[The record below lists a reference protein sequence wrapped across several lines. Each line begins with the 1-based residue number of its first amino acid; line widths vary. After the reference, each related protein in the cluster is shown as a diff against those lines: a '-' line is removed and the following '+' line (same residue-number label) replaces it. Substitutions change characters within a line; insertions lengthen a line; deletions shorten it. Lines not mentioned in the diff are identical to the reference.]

1 MNTFIKRL
9 MEFADYVG
17 LIGSVY
23 ISSPEHGSVSADYA
37 SVDGKTRD
45 GKKKFTISVHIQD
58 IEEEEKDGN

>member
-23 ISSPEHGSVSADYA
+23 ISTPDHGPVSADYA

-45 GKKKFTISVHIQD
+45 GKKFTISVHIQD
-58 IEEEEKDGN
+58 IEEEEKNVN

>member
-17 LIGSVY
+17 LINSFY
-23 ISSPEHGSVSADYA
+23 TSSADYA

-45 GKKKFTISVHIQD
+45 GKKKFTITVHIQD
-58 IEEEEKDGN
+58 IEGVEADGN

>member
-1 MNTFIKRL
+1 MNNFIKRL

-17 LIGSVY
+17 LIDSFY
-23 ISSPEHGSVSADYA
+23 TSSADYA

-58 IEEEEKDGN
+58 IEEEEKDGK